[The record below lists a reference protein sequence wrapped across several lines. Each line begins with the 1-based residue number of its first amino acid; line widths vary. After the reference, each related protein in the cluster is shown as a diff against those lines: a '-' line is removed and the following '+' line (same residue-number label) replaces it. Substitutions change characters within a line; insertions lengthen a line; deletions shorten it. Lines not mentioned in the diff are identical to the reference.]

1 MEVSGVIQ
9 AGESAAALGAI
20 KGRRGLSP
28 RWARVI
34 LLLPIMAVAI
44 PINAWI
50 TGSLTKG
57 AGVVECVI
65 ISAFAGGLIVR
76 GLAPPMMRQ
85 ALARRDQAFDQALT
99 VRLTPQAVVYDLD
112 HLVMTAD
119 WACVTDLYRT
129 KRYWVFLVQSSAM
142 VLPRRLFATAQDEA
156 RFIAQAVSFMT
167 PAARARSPDAVGV
180 GVAKV
185 S

>member
-1 MEVSGVIQ
+1 MEVAGVIQ
-9 AGESAAALGAI
+9 PGESAVALASI
-20 KGRRGLSP
+20 QARRGLSP

-34 LLLPIMAVAI
+34 LLLPVMAVAI

-50 TGSLTKG
+50 TGSLSKG

-65 ISAFAGGLIVR
+65 ISAFAGGLVVR
-76 GLAPPMMRQ
+76 GLSTPMMRK
-85 ALARRDQAFDQALT
+85 ALAQRGQAFDQALT
-99 VRLTPQAVVYDLD
+99 VRLTPTVLVYDLD

-142 VLPRRLFATAQDEA
+142 VLPRRLFATAEDEG
-156 RFIAQAVSFMT
+156 RFIAQAVSLMT
-167 PAARARSPDAVGV
+167 PAARGRSPEAVS
-180 GVAKV
+180 VAGP
-185 S
+185 